1 MAYADNESICTIN
14 FRKLWRSRLSD
25 KKLLSIKGILII
37 MDLGSCERHI
47 NFKV

>member
-1 MAYADNESICTIN
+1 MKVFVPLISESYGDQGCRT
-14 FRKLWRSRLSD
+14 